1 MKSSTGQTLKVQGT
15 DLRRHAESTLRKEQ
29 KTKIKNNSQSLNS
42 FLHID
47 ESFLSVNDLSSNS
60 YIKRVITNN

>member
-47 ESFLSVNDLSSNS
+47 ESFCLLMMFQAILISNE
-60 YIKRVITNN
+60 